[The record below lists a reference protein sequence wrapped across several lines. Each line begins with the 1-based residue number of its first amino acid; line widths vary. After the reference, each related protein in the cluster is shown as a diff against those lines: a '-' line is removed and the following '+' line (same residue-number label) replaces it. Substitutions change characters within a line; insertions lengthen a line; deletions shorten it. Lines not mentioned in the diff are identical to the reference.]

1 MYGSS
6 RLTLV
11 LGAAPDNTAPT
22 DVLKSYVRA
31 LAEVG
36 LAVLFVQPGTKIP
49 ADYRSAP
56 AKKKAAAEGDDRAG
70 LYLATTDKT
79 ALARYVTAARK
90 SDPEAALNLAIHP
103 GRSRLVVIDADT
115 EEEVAAWRGWW
126 EENGGPDLL
135 VPPTVQTPGA
145 QDKDGNWK
153 HRNGGHWYLTLPE
166 GYDLPEDAPA
176 KITVKHGGGQFTA
189 YAGDCYV
196 LIPPSTRP
204 EGRYEVVGTDYPA
217 PQALLDRLVATERA
231 AKKEKA
237 QTPRR
242 EETEVERTA
251 WDASQEEAVAAARQE
266 AGLVSLEDWLE
277 ETPWADILQDW
288 TPASLDKCG
297 CQTWTAPGVHDSP
310 KSAVTHECGD
320 HIDGGRLHVW
330 TDNPSTGTALDDEV
344 QAGRRDFSK
353 LQAGAFLYF
362 DGDVTAAMDAA
373 GIDRTTAASGGS
385 VVDWKTGEITR
396 PADKERRAA
405 KEDGITP
412 DDWDDGVGL
421 ADEEKV
427 STAPFGLASIGEL
440 WDLQPPAFLV
450 SDTIQDKAL
459 TAIIGQS
466 GAGKSFVA
474 LDMLCSI
481 VAGIPWQ
488 GRQTIQRRALY
499 VAGEGVT
506 GAIQRVKAWVEMYGY
521 EEEIREHLYVIPSA
535 VALHDWRVDQWRDLR
550 DLILEREIGLVV
562 LDTWARVTAGM
573 EENSSKEVGHVIK
586 HLDRMK
592 DRTGAGMMVVHHTTR
607 GTTHGRGSTAL
618 LGALDSEV
626 LVAPGE
632 EEETIAVTVTKQ
644 KNGREW
650 ESAMVF
656 TLAQVGP
663 SAVLADSDGLVDPTR
678 TPEHFY
684 RSLNTMETVESL
696 AFRLYQ
702 LAAGRYALNGATE
715 AELRSQARRPQKD
728 DNYTAGEWRRAVSAA
743 LNLAVEDGLLVRP
756 TDSGPWRATMD
767 PDTVDRFTRSHHL
780 EV

>member
-1 MYGSS
+1 MYGSTPI
-6 RLTLV
+6 TLV
-11 LGAAPDNTAPT
+11 LGAAPDNTAST

-31 LAEVG
+31 LGEVG
-36 LAVLFVQPGTKIP
+36 LATLFVQPGTKIP
-49 ADYRSAP
+49 ADYRSSQAR
-56 AKKKAAAEGDDRAG
+56 KKAAEAGDDRAG
-70 LYLATTDKT
+70 LYLATTDKAT
-79 ALARYVTAARK
+79 LARYVTAARK
-90 SDPEAALNLAIHP
+90 EDPEAALNLAIHP

-115 EEEVAAWRGWW
+115 PEEVAAWMAWW
-126 EENGGPDLL
+126 SEATDTDMTG

-153 HRNGGHWYLTLPE
+153 HHGGGHWYLTLPD
-166 GYDLPEDAPA
+166 GYELPEGAPA
-176 KITVKHGGGQFTA
+176 KVTVKHGDGQFTA
-189 YAGDCYV
+189 YVGDCYV

-204 EGRYEVVGTDYPA
+204 EGRYEVVGTDHPA
-217 PQALLDRLVATERA
+217 PQALLDRLVATERPA
-231 AKKEKA
+231 RKDPAPVAPKGDPSPERA
-237 QTPRR
+237 
-242 EETEVERTA
+242 TE
-251 WDASQEEAVAAARQE
+251 DD
-266 AGLVSLEDWLE
+266 GLVSLEEWLE
-277 ETPWADILQDW
+277 DADWGLILGGW

-310 KSAVTHECGD
+310 KSAVTHECRD
-320 HIDGGRLHVW
+320 HGQGGRLHVW
-330 TDNPSTGTALDDEV
+330 TDNPSTGTPLDDEV
-344 QAGRRDFSK
+344 AAGRRDFSK
-353 LQAGAFLYF
+353 LQAAAFLHF
-362 DGDVTAAMDAA
+362 DGNISTTMDAV

-385 VVDWKTGEITR
+385 VVDWTSG
-396 PADKERRAA
+396 DKDAPEKGRAPLEGA
-405 KEDGITP
+405 GISP

-427 STAPFGLASIGEL
+427 SGAPFGLASIGDL
-440 WDLQPPAFLV
+440 WDLEPPDFIVA
-450 SDTIQDKAL
+450 DTIQDRAL

-481 VAGIPWQ
+481 VAGVPWQ
-488 GRQTIQRRALY
+488 GRDTLQRRALY

-506 GAIQRVKAWVEMYGY
+506 GAIQRVKAWVETYGH
-521 EEEIREHLYVIPSA
+521 EAEIRQHLYVIPSA

-632 EEETIAVTVTKQ
+632 EEETIAVSVTKQ

-650 ESAMVF
+650 ESTMVF

-663 SAVLADSDGLVDPTR
+663 SAVLADVDGLVDPTR
-678 TPEHFY
+678 PADHFY
-684 RSLNTMETVESL
+684 RSLNSMETPEAL
-696 AFRLYQ
+696 ALRLYQ

-715 AELRSQARRPQKD
+715 SDLRIQARRPQKD
-728 DNYTAGEWRRAVSAA
+728 DNYTAGEWRTAVSAA
-743 LNLAVEDGLLVRP
+743 LNLAVEEGLLVRA
-756 TDSGPWRATMD
+756 TDSGPWKATRIQED
-767 PDTVDRFTRSHHL
+767 VNRFARVHHL